1 MTGEPHVN
9 TCSGRLGNMGDHIK
23 ARPSDN
29 NSPLRGVNDDDDDD
43 WSILVV
49 DRVPSIT
56 SVDAVDVGAA
66 PEE

>member
-29 NSPLRGVNDDDDDD
+29 NSPLRGVNDDDND

-56 SVDAVDVGAA
+56 CVDDAVDSGAA